1 MKRLAIGF
9 LLVASCFGQSARQYY
24 KEIYNAG
31 GLDNMADGYACFD
44 DDDKL
49 ETFFIFGESKTIRE
63 FMIADGS
70 FGKMSRDFQQKLKKD
85 FLIARGYDK
94 GVAIGEEDFYS
105 RDGSSWVGE
114 EFVLSKE
121 PKTFGRMRFNITWET
136 LRYKR
141 SVEVLKPDK
150 SVSGQYARYGK
161 CEQVSTEVRQH
172 GNH

>member
-1 MKRLAIGF
+1 LKKLAVG
-9 LLVASCFGQSARQYY
+9 LLLTASCLGQSARQYY

-31 GLDNMADGYACFD
+31 GLDNIADGYVCFD

-70 FGKMSRDFQQKLKKD
+70 FGKMSPDLQQKLKKD
-85 FLIARGYDK
+85 FLIVRGYDK
-94 GVAIGEEDFYS
+94 GVAIGEEGFYD
-105 RDGSSWVGE
+105 RDGSSWVSE

-121 PKTFGRMRFNITWET
+121 PRTFGRMRFNITWET

-150 SVSGQYARYGK
+150 SFSGQYARYGK
-161 CEQVSTEVRQH
+161 CEQVSPEIRQH